1 MNKELEALEERL
13 HEPSYV
19 LSCKEINELRN
30 LCYENSNSW
39 CPLSDFFNDICLNKS
54 KTYNKNQA
62 FKDLWL
68 IALIVLDKLKEMQE
82 DKEMLNIFKNALTVE
97 RNIPPELEIK
107 ESEKGCSY
115 VFKEA
120 VKIHE
125 NRIEEMLKKSLK
137 EWVLK
142 NAFPKELKALD
153 IIKEKKVDT
162 TTLFICFK
170 DYNLETYNE
179 CVNPLAGELSLT
191 QQEYDLFKE
200 VLL

>member
-1 MNKELEALEERL
+1 MSKELEEKL
-13 HEPSYV
+13 HDLSYV
-19 LSCKEINELRN
+19 LSCEEINELKT

-39 CPLSDFFNDICLNKS
+39 CPLSDFFNDIYLNKS
-54 KTYNKNQA
+54 ETYNKNQA

-68 IALIVLDKLKEMQE
+68 IALIVLDKLKKMQE
-82 DKEMLNIFKNALTVE
+82 DKEMLNIFKNALTIE
-97 RNIPPELEIK
+97 RDIPPELEIK

-125 NRIEEMLKKSLK
+125 NRIEEMLKKSLR

-153 IIKEKKVDT
+153 IIKKKRVDVCWIIEMKNK
-162 TTLFICFK
+162 TLE
-170 DYNLETYNE
+170 DYNGTHVY
-179 CVNPLAGELSLT
+179 ELT
-191 QQEYDLFKE
+191 KEEYDLLKE
-200 VLL
+200 VLCLERWNNGK